1 MLLVEVGERIEKVA
15 EKAKVESSGNVYR
28 IRRYLWRN
36 DHGETTLQSLES
48 EWRLASGHG
57 AESDRMLEIMRRD
70 RIASAKPGSFF
81 QKHSRSG

>member
-36 DHGETTLQSLES
+36 DHGETTE
-48 EWRLASGHG
+48 ERGPVHANVAAARH
-57 AESDRMLEIMRRD
+57 A
-70 RIASAKPGSFF
+70 
-81 QKHSRSG
+81 